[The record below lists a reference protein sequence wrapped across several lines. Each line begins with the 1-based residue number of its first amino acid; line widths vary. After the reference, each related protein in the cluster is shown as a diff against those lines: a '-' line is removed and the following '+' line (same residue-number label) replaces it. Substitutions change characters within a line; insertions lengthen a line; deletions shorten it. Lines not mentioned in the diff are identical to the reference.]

1 MVKTFVKV
9 MCNVKFNDILNSLHV
24 APGPVTNLMCNKS
37 SPSSTS
43 GLSISWELPTVLGDE
58 VIGYQV
64 EVKELQHED
73 GTKDVV
79 SVDITDFNTKLPEA
93 SINEGLSESFLICSL

>member
-1 MVKTFVKV
+1 
-9 MCNVKFNDILNSLHV
+9 
-24 APGPVTNLMCNKS
+24 MCNKS
-37 SPSSTS
+37 SLPSPS

-64 EVKELQHED
+64 EVKELQHKT

-79 SVDITDFNTKLPEA
+79 SVNVTDFNTKVQEA
-93 SINEGLSESFLICSL
+93 SLNEGLGESFLNRIFKILY

>member
-1 MVKTFVKV
+1 
-9 MCNVKFNDILNSLHV
+9 
-24 APGPVTNLMCNKS
+24 MCNKTS
-37 SPSSTS
+37 LSSTS
-43 GLSISWELPTVLGDE
+43 GLNIFWELPTVLGDE

-64 EVKELQHED
+64 EIKELQHKD

-93 SINEGLSESFLICSL
+93 SINEGLSESFLITLRDSHLPTILK

>member
-1 MVKTFVKV
+1 M
-9 MCNVKFNDILNSLHV
+9 
-24 APGPVTNLMCNKS
+24 
-37 SPSSTS
+37 
-43 GLSISWELPTVLGDE
+43 VLGDE

-64 EVKELQHED
+64 EVKELRHED

-93 SINEGLSESFLICSL
+93 SINEGLSESFLFTLRDSYLSTIFYS

>member
-1 MVKTFVKV
+1 
-9 MCNVKFNDILNSLHV
+9 
-24 APGPVTNLMCNKS
+24 MCNKS

-43 GLSISWELPTVLGDE
+43 GLSISWEQPTVLGDE

-73 GTKDVV
+73 GTNDVV

-93 SINEGLSESFLICSL
+93 SLNEGLSESFLIKIFCPLII